1 MIFLFHGENQPALRD
16 ALLALR
22 AGYDEAVFWE
32 RELDELGSYLL
43 SPSLLAK
50 KELVIIED
58 PELDK
63 IAGLIDAAKK
73 GGKDVALI
81 FSEGIPAKKLP
92 PDKEIKVRCFREEIP
107 KNAFPFLDALVA
119 KDKEGAFVQAHRLF
133 REGTDPHFLLAMI
146 IWQMKTLARVK
157 GGSTK
162 GIHPYVVGKLKGA
175 AKNFSEDDLSRIF
188 SLLLKEDLATK
199 RGKANSA
206 TLDFLIEKLTG

>member
-22 AGYDEAVFWE
+22 EGYDEAVFWE

-50 KELVIIED
+50 RELVIVED

-63 IAGLIDAAKK
+63 TAGLIDAAKK
-73 GGKDVALI
+73 GRKDVALI
-81 FSEGIPAKKLP
+81 FPGDIPAKKLP
-92 PDKEIKVRCFREEIP
+92 QNKEIKVRCFREEIP
-107 KNAFPFLDALVA
+107 KNAFPFLGALAA

-133 REGTDPHFLLAMI
+133 QEGMDPHFLLAMI
-146 IWQMKTLARVK
+146 VWQMKTLARVK
-157 GGSTK
+157 GGSTR
-162 GIHPYVVGKLKGA
+162 GIHPYVVGKLKGVV
-175 AKNFSEDDLSRIF
+175 KNFSEEDLSRAF

-199 RGKANSA
+199 KGKADSA